1 MKNRLPISR
10 KVNKD
15 LNERISSVLSFAPA
29 SEAEA
34 KRLFNAYL
42 EGVEPVSGDQSAMIA
57 FSMIRTEIDR
67 AMERSRRARL
77 RAGQARKFKEARE
90 AREVMEAR
98 EVIEDKEVIEVIEAN
113 LGNQAN
119 LVEVRPVS
127 EEEREAER
135 LRVLTVTGWSL
146 RENLAEVRRLL
157 FREARRDYNALTK
170 RMLEKAQADKIKY
183 KHEHLYFNPP
193 EFSDYTSRYVNRRL
207 KEISS
212 GL

>member
-1 MKNRLPISR
+1 MKYKLPISR

-15 LNERISSVLSFAPA
+15 LNERISSTLSSLPA

-42 EGVEPVSGDQSAMIA
+42 EGVEPASDDAVAMIA
-57 FSMIRTEIDR
+57 FSMIRTEVDR
-67 AMERSRRARL
+67 AMERSRRARQ
-77 RAGQARKFKEARE
+77 RAAQAKQAREFKEARE
-90 AREVMEAR
+90 AREGREDIKAKEDKEVMEAR
-98 EVIEDKEVIEVIEAN
+98 EAN
-113 LGNQAN
+113 Q
-119 LVEVRPVS
+119 VEVRPVS

-193 EFSDYTSRYVNRRL
+193 EFSDYTSVYVNRRL
-207 KEISS
+207 KEIERN
-212 GL
+212 LAR